1 MANERVRIEIGFHA
15 GQALSLMVEQT
26 AAEEIERALAG
37 GQDGAIR
44 VEAEDGAYTIALSK
58 VVYVRRFARE
68 GRLGFGN
75 P

>member
-1 MANERVRIEIGFHA
+1 VANERVRIEIGSHA
-15 GQALSLMVEQT
+15 GQALGLMVEQT
-26 AAEEIERALAG
+26 AAEEIERGLAG

-44 VEAEDGAYTIALSK
+44 LEAEDGAYTIALSK
-58 VVYVRRFARE
+58 VVYVKRFARE